1 MPACP
6 NAMTS
11 NEVVDSNVEQPSD
24 KIGRVRKEADISSE
38 SSDSQEED
46 SQPQTNFVTAVGG
59 SSSTYFVMQHFAVC
73 ISL

>member
-11 NEVVDSNVEQPSD
+11 NEVVDRNVEQPSD
-24 KIGRVRKEADISSE
+24 KIGRVRKEAYISSE

-46 SQPQTNFVTAVGG
+46 SQPQTNFVTAVCYA
-59 SSSTYFVMQHFAVC
+59 TFRCMH
-73 ISL
+73 